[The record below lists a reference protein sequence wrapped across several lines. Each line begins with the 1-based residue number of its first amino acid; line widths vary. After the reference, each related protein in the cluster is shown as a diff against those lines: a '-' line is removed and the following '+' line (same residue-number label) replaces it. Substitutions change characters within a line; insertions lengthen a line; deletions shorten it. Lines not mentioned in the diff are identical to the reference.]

1 MRPTLPAPIPMKSS
15 PISLLTNILF
25 CALALSMST
34 SCAKIDSGEKA
45 ESTAVVAGYGE
56 DLFTI
61 GELLYE
67 TDFSDK
73 ENWVIQVEKKDDP
86 KLQEKIKIEGGILD
100 LYMPAKG
107 CTAWL
112 KKKFSGPIAITY
124 EVLCPIETDNG
135 DSIQARDINNFWH
148 CSDPSEFDAIFDST
162 DTHYHGGFVSY
173 HNMRGY
179 YASTG
184 GGGHVGNQTTRF
196 RRYPRHLDS
205 QDIPHISLNDKDG
218 QEDYLITPG
227 KWHTIQLVA
236 HDGMAQYLMD
246 GKVFYQI
253 QYGDKIMVE
262 SRDSGEPRTTEQTY
276 NREDFPAYEEGYFG
290 FRLVRTHHQYRNL
303 KVYQLNPR
311 KR

>member
-1 MRPTLPAPIPMKSS
+1 MNKPY
-15 PISLLTNILF
+15 ISLINSSLIS
-25 CALALSMST
+25 ALALSLST
-34 SCAKIDSGEKA
+34 SCAQIENDSNSEP
-45 ESTAVVAGYGE
+45 TAVVAGYGK

-73 ENWVIQVEKKDDP
+73 ENWVIQIEEKDDP
-86 KLQEKIKIEGGILD
+86 KLKEWIKMDDGVLD

-112 KKKFSGPIAITY
+112 NKKLTGPIAITY
-124 EVLCPIETDNG
+124 EVRCPTETDNG

-148 CSDPSEFDAIFDST
+148 CSDPNQFDAIFNST

-173 HNMRGY
+173 HNMHGY

-218 QEDYLITPG
+218 KEDYLITPG

-236 HDGMAQYLMD
+236 DDGMAQYLMD
-246 GKVFYQI
+246 GKVFYEI

-262 SRDSGEPRTTEQTY
+262 SRAGGETLVTEQTY
-276 NREDFPAYEEGYFG
+276 NRKEFPAYNEGYFG

-303 KVYQLNPR
+303 RVYQLNSQ
-311 KR
+311 KQ